1 MSKTLT
7 DNGFPPLSSFRLMVP
22 PLQLVSAALLQI
34 VKQGAVMYFG
44 LLAEFI
50 TSVLETAPELLTDT
64 ERVQLVIGLR
74 AKAVLQLCCNDT
86 FANQQAFQLHLS
98 YITNQDKETFNPEVK
113 ASVTNFQR
121 LVHTLVEDQCQKDNF
136 YQNIFPT
143 LFGPKYDSALQALM
157 KKFLF
162 NLQELLPVPN
172 FEQTSLWLSLSPS
185 ILKECVDLMNQP
197 KPLKHLFSITNTM
210 GTKFLKLLLPLVM
223 IASFPACYINY
234 QTWKSTKVM
243 QSSKLNPHLTH
254 KIGRQITD

>member
-98 YITNQDKETFNPEVK
+98 YITNQDKE
-113 ASVTNFQR
+113 
-121 LVHTLVEDQCQKDNF
+121 
-136 YQNIFPT
+136 NIFPT